1 MKRLFLTALA
11 LTVLVGTTWATG
23 QQEGGGDGGPVP
35 LRFMALTQGVQSDAD
50 FDELYYTRYIE
61 DKFNVELDWVT
72 FPQNAAQERLNI
84 ALAAGELPDMI
95 VGQMIDFIKAD
106 AIKAGVLE
114 RLNERIAN
122 GSGWI
127 NHPYWESLI
136 EPLVTES
143 DGSIYTA
150 AVANLG
156 IAARNAGGRFFWNV
170 EWLEELGLEEPTTVD
185 ELHQALRAVQEA
197 RPDVLPISGLYQHA
211 RLVHPYWMNAFGLK
225 SNVWNYSPGS
235 EINIIDGEVVFS
247 SMGHPNFRPFLEHMH
262 MLFEEGLI
270 DEEYFTQTDAQ
281 IKAKA
286 QDPGIFL
293 YAHAA
298 PHTLVGMSDIALQ
311 HRAVEPLTSDYNP
324 EPWWP
329 ERNPWRQTTAI
340 PNTGDHVDTVFE
352 IFDWMGT
359 LEGEMVAMARVLPEY
374 FNPELVPEGLSRENV
389 VTIPPAESDSGEIVL
404 PTAVENRSN
413 WEYHNTYLAPRASG
427 LPGLVGG
434 WDADS
439 RWGEIF
445 PPGEP
450 DPEDWQQ
457 PNRVFDLTLQ
467 ETYEE
472 HMTPW
477 IEANVLKFTLDE
489 QEVVSRVQPDLISY
503 VTEMTA
509 KFIMG
514 IEPLD
519 NYDEYLEE
527 LDALGAQ
534 ELQAVYQAAYERMP
548 K

>member
-23 QQEGGGDGGPVP
+23 QQEGGGDGGPVA
-35 LRFMALTQGVQSDAD
+35 LTFMAMAQAVQNDAD
-50 FDELYYTRYIE
+50 FNELYYTRYIE

-72 FPQNAAQERLNI
+72 FPQNAVGERLNI

-95 VGQMIDFIKAD
+95 CGPMIGIIKSD

-127 NHPYWESLI
+127 NHPYWESQI
-136 EPLVTES
+136 KPTVTES
-143 DGSIYTA
+143 DGGIYTGA
-150 AVANLG
+150 RANLALG
-156 IAARNAGGRFFWNV
+156 ARNAGGRYFWNV
-170 EWLEELGLEEPTTVD
+170 GWLEELGLEEPTTVD
-185 ELHQALRAVQEA
+185 ELHQALRALQEA
-197 RPDVLPISGLYQHA
+197 RPDVIPISGLYQHGY
-211 RLVHPYWMNAFGLK
+211 LVHSYWMNGFGMK
-225 SNVWNYSPGS
+225 SNVWEYSPGT
-235 EINIIDGEVVFS
+235 EINILDGEVVFS

-281 IKAKA
+281 MKAKA

-293 YAHAA
+293 FPYAA
-298 PHTLVGMSDIALQ
+298 PHVLLGTTDMVLQ
-311 HRAVEPLTSDYNP
+311 YRAVEPLTSEYNP

-329 ERNPWRQTTAI
+329 ERNPWQQTTAI
-340 PNTGDHVDTVFE
+340 PNTGDHVDLVFE

-359 LEGEMVAMARVLPEY
+359 LEGELLNLPAILPEY
-374 FNPELVPEGLSRENV
+374 FNPEFVPAGLSRENV
-389 VTIPPAESDSGEIVL
+389 VTIPPAQSETGKRVS
-404 PTAVENRSN
+404 PTPVENRSG
-413 WEYHNTYLAPRASG
+413 WEHGNVYLAPRGSD
-427 LPGLVGG
+427 LPGLVDG

-439 RWGEIF
+439 RWGEILPRQEF
-445 PPGEP
+445 S
-450 DPEDWQQ
+450 PEDWQNPQ
-457 PNRVFDLTLQ
+457 RIYALTLE
-467 ETYEE
+467 ETYPQ
-472 HMTPW
+472 HLVPW

-489 QEVVSRVQPDLISY
+489 QEVVSRVEPDLVSY
-503 VTEMTA
+503 VKEMTA